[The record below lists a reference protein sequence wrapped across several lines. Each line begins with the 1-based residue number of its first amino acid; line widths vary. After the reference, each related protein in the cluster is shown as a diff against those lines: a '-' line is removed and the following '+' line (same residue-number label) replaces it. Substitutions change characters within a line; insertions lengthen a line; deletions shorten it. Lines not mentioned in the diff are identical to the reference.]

1 MKSQAT
7 ASAPAKVI
15 LFGEHFVVYGNPA
28 ILASIDRR
36 ITVRAKTA
44 EHDKVFIKSDIAEGE
59 FSGATVKGSE
69 NAEAVLR
76 PLYSAVRQVLLE
88 KKHER
93 GLEIEVRSDIP
104 HGIGL
109 GSSAASCVATVAA
122 TCLLFEQPDRQAVC
136 ERAVEAER
144 LIHKNSSGADCYI
157 STFGGLIY
165 YSKSEG
171 FSKIRS
177 GAEMYIV
184 IADTGIKH
192 STGDLVSSVKSL
204 KERNEQEFSRWT
216 EQARSICGRAR
227 SAIEAGDIRQMGAL
241 MNENQVLLSKIGVSH
256 DVADRLI
263 EIAIKNGALGA
274 KVTGA
279 GGGGAIIA
287 LALDKD
293 SRSAIAGRIKEAG
306 YNAFEARIDY
316 DGLILG

>member
-36 ITVRAKTA
+36 ITVRARTV
-44 EHDKVFIKSDIAEGE
+44 EHGKVFIKSDIAQGE
-59 FSGATVKGSE
+59 FSGDTVNGSK

-76 PLYSAVRQVLLE
+76 PLYNAIRQVLSDN
-88 KKHER
+88 KYKH
-93 GLEIEVRSDIP
+93 GLEIEIRSDIP

-136 ERAVEAER
+136 EKAVEAER

-165 YSKSEG
+165 YSRSEG
-171 FSKIRS
+171 FCEIRS
-177 GAEMYIV
+177 NAEMQIV

-192 STGDLVSSVKSL
+192 STGDLVSSVKNL
-204 KERNEQEFSRWT
+204 KERNEQEFSRWM
-216 EQARSICGRAR
+216 EQAHSICSRAR
-227 SAIEAGDIRQMGAL
+227 SAIQAGDIRQVGAL

-256 DVADRLI
+256 VVADRLI
-263 EIAIKNGALGA
+263 EIALKNGALGA

-287 LALDKD
+287 LTADK
-293 SRSAIAGRIKEAG
+293 SHRSAIAGSIREAG
-306 YNAFEARIDY
+306 YNAFEAKIDY
-316 DGLILG
+316 DGLVLG